1 MSYYNPFMPT
11 RHLHPRSYG
20 LMVFGGGGGDPAP
33 APVAPVAAAPVD
45 PAEPTVSYTS
55 SKPELN
61 NQFFGTLSQRSAAE
75 TEVDKDNKAIAD
87 YEASLGTALSGVNT
101 TNLDQIGKITA
112 QNAAL
117 SRVPKPT
124 TKYNTGKSAGLLSAK
139 LGSVEQAQQ
148 DRNMALASGARLQT
162 EKAMVDPSSLV
173 NKADVSKIDPNAA
186 GTGIATG
193 TGSMSGPAPVL
204 DPSLIA
210 ATNTAAAPTAIQAG
224 TTTADTAKTKVDEA
238 LKTTKAQTGTISAE
252 SVIGA
257 ATKDP
262 STSKVM
268 DLTAAVGTSTVL
280 NNPANRT
287 IQQGELVSGV
297 ADAAVASAYT
307 EQVQAATATPSNKAT
322 VQGQLTELMSDFD
335 GGATPAWASGALR
348 NATAQMAAR
357 GLGASSMAGQALV
370 QAAMEAALPIA
381 VQDAQTVAG
390 FEMANLSNR
399 QQRAM
404 LAAQQRATFI
414 GQEFDQ
420 GFQSRVQNSAR
431 IADVA
436 NMNFTADQSIALEN
450 SRNAN
455 TMNLSNLSNRQ
466 AMVIAQSA
474 SISQLDTQNL
484 SNQQQA
490 AVQNAQS
497 FLQMDMTNLSNRQ
510 QTELFRS
517 QSLIQSIMTDQAATN
532 ASRQFNASSENQTN
546 QFMSNLQSQISQFN
560 STQVNATTAT
570 NAGAEN
576 AASQFNAQLE
586 NQRDQFNAQNALV
599 IAQANAQ
606 WRQNSTTINSAA
618 QNEANVQAAQTANA
632 FTQNTLDQIWQ
643 RERDIMDYAYQGSES
658 SKTRDLDL
666 VLADKKY
673 DEYKKVRDDN
683 EETDKWATITKIFL
697 S

>member
-45 PAEPTVSYTS
+45 PAEPAVSYTS

-162 EKAMVDPSSLV
+162 EKAMVDPSLLV

-193 TGSMSGPAPVL
+193 TGSISGPAPVL

-210 ATNTAAAPTAIQAG
+210 ATDTAATPTAIQAG

>member
-1 MSYYNPFMPT
+1 
-11 RHLHPRSYG
+11 
-20 LMVFGGGGGDPAP
+20 MVFGGGGGDPAP
-33 APVAPVAAAPVD
+33 APVAPVAVAPVA
-45 PAEPTVSYTS
+45 PPPPKPVFTS
-55 SKPELN
+55 SKPELA
-61 NQFFGTLSQRSAAE
+61 NQKFDTEAAKNAAE

-101 TNLDQIGKITA
+101 SNLDQIGKVTA

-117 SRVPKPT
+117 SRVAKPT
-124 TKYNTGKSAGLLSAK
+124 TKYNTEKSAGLLNAK

-173 NKADVSKIDPNAA
+173 DKADVSKIDPNAA

-193 TGSMSGPAPVL
+193 TGSMTGPAPQL

-210 ATNTAAAPTAIQAG
+210 STATAATPTAIQAG
-224 TTTADTAKTKVDEA
+224 TTTADTAKTKVEEG

-252 SVIGA
+252 SVIDA

-262 STSKVM
+262 NTSKVM
-268 DLTAAVGTSTVL
+268 DLTAAAGTSTAL
-280 NNPANRT
+280 NNPVTRS
-287 IQQGELVSGV
+287 IQEGEIISGV
-297 ADAAVASAYT
+297 ADASVASAYS
-307 EQVQAATATPSNKAT
+307 EQIQAATASPSDKAT

-348 NATAQMAAR
+348 NASAQMAAR

-390 FEMANLSNR
+390 FEMTNLSNR

-431 IADVA
+431 IADIA
-436 NMNFTADQSIALEN
+436 NMNFTAEQSIALEN

-455 TMNLSNLSNRQ
+455 TINLANLSNRQ
-466 AMVIAQSA
+466 AMVMAQAS
-474 SISQLDTQNL
+474 SISQLETQSL
-484 SNQQQA
+484 SNQQQS

-510 QTELFRS
+510 QIEVFRS

-560 STQVNATTAT
+560 STQMNTTTAT

-673 DEYKKVRDDN
+673 EEYKKVRDDN